1 MNIDFRYSSH
11 PKDFKLYDTER
22 IRTEFAIEQ
31 VMSQDKINLVYS
43 LAERFVAGG
52 IMPVTKP
59 LKLETFDALKSEYF
73 LERRELGI
81 INIGHDGIISVD
93 KNEISIAHR
102 EALYVGKGA
111 KEIIFRSL
119 DPSNPSKFYINST
132 PAHKTYPTKHIS
144 SNDGEIVVLGSQD
157 TANFRQINKLLV
169 KSVVETCQL
178 QMGLTQLRNGS
189 IWNTMPPHT
198 HDRRSEVYF
207 YFDVKKDNVIC
218 HFMGQPQETRH
229 VWLKNEQA
237 VISPAWSIH
246 AGAGTCDYSFIWGM
260 AGENF
265 DYSDMDQVGNVA
277 LR

>member
-111 KEIIFRSL
+111 KEIIFSSL

-265 DYSDMDQVGNVA
+265 DYSDMDQVENVA

>member
-265 DYSDMDQVGNVA
+265 DYSDMDQVENIA

>member
-1 MNIDFRYSSH
+1 MA
-11 PKDFKLYDTER
+11 L
-22 IRTEFAIEQ
+22 
-31 VMSQDKINLVYS
+31 LVS
-43 LAERFVAGG
+43 FTL
-52 IMPVTKP
+52 
-59 LKLETFDALKSEYF
+59 
-73 LERRELGI
+73 
-81 INIGHDGIISVD
+81 ISVMPSGHAVSSSTMAATAPFSCACG
-93 KNEISIAHR
+93 KN
-102 EALYVGKGA
+102 LC
-111 KEIIFRSL
+111 
-119 DPSNPSKFYINST
+119 PSTVAP
-132 PAHKTYPTKHIS
+132 
-144 SNDGEIVVLGSQD
+144 
-157 TANFRQINKLLV
+157 FRQINKLLV

-265 DYSDMDQVGNVA
+265 DYSDMDQVENIA

>member
-1 MNIDFRYSSH
+1 
-11 PKDFKLYDTER
+11 
-22 IRTEFAIEQ
+22 
-31 VMSQDKINLVYS
+31 
-43 LAERFVAGG
+43 
-52 IMPVTKP
+52 
-59 LKLETFDALKSEYF
+59 
-73 LERRELGI
+73 
-81 INIGHDGIISVD
+81 
-93 KNEISIAHR
+93 
-102 EALYVGKGA
+102 VGKGA

>member
-11 PKDFKLYDTER
+11 HKDFKLYDTER

-265 DYSDMDQVGNVA
+265 DYSDMDQVENVA